1 MEKNNLYPPAPKG
14 WLAERCRVRFG
25 KILSNISVLCM
36 LLCFLAAASF
46 LLVAVVLLCGFVVII
61 GTLGTIFAIVPD
73 FWGKFTGSLD
83 DVTVYASALTAAWPY
98 AAAIGL
104 ACAAAAIAL
113 FATDKTD
120 RHVGRIVLCGAAAA
134 AIFVLIFVLAEVFQV

>member
-1 MEKNNLYPPAPKG
+1 M
-14 WLAERCRVRFG
+14 
-25 KILSNISVLCM
+25 
-36 LLCFLAAASF
+36 
-46 LLVAVVLLCGFVVII
+46 LVAVVLLCGFVVII

-104 ACAAAAIAL
+104 ACAAAAIVL
-113 FATDKTD
+113 LATDKTE
-120 RHVGRIVLCGAAAA
+120 RHAGRIVLCSVMAA
-134 AIFVLIFVLAEVFQV
+134 AILILIFVLAGVFQA